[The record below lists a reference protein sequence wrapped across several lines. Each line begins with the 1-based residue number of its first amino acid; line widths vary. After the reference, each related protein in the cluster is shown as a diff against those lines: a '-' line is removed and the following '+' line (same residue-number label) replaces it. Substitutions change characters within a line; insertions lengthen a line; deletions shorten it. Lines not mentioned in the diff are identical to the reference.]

1 MNIFVTGGAGFIGSN
16 LVNTL
21 VKDKNIKKIIVYDN
35 FSSGK
40 KWFLNK
46 SKKIKIVK
54 GDLKNFSKLKSS
66 IKNSHLVYHFAANPD
81 IAAAVK
87 NPDIDFIEGTVLLR
101 NVLEAMRLNNV
112 KKIIFASGS
121 GVYGDLKKKYL
132 FEDKTVTKPISTYGA
147 SKLYCEALI
156 SAYSNLVGIS
166 GVSFRFANVTG
177 DNCTHGVCY
186 DFVKKIFQNKKKIT
200 ILGNGKQSKSYL
212 HVTDV
217 VKALIKAKLLNTR
230 GHKVFNLSTR
240 DFITVNEILDLV
252 LKSCNIQG
260 IIKNYTGGDRGWKGD
275 VPIVRINDQKFRKLG
290 WKNKFSSKNSVIK
303 TILFLIENK
312 KKYGFSL

>member
-1 MNIFVTGGAGFIGSN
+1 MNIFVSGGAGFIGSN

-121 GVYGDLKKKYL
+121 GVYGDLKKNIYL
-132 FEDKTVTKPISTYGA
+132 KIRQLQNHFQHMVQVNFIV
-147 SKLYCEALI
+147 KL
-156 SAYSNLVGIS
+156 
-166 GVSFRFANVTG
+166 
-177 DNCTHGVCY
+177 
-186 DFVKKIFQNKKKIT
+186 
-200 ILGNGKQSKSYL
+200 
-212 HVTDV
+212 
-217 VKALIKAKLLNTR
+217 
-230 GHKVFNLSTR
+230 
-240 DFITVNEILDLV
+240 
-252 LKSCNIQG
+252 
-260 IIKNYTGGDRGWKGD
+260 
-275 VPIVRINDQKFRKLG
+275 
-290 WKNKFSSKNSVIK
+290 
-303 TILFLIENK
+303 
-312 KKYGFSL
+312 